1 MSFLLLKYIRSHF
14 EVKEYDMN
22 QLMIILALVF
32 LLCFTLYQW
41 WFQSTRFKQM
51 SDKDQKKINLLNKPL
66 AWMLYSISLFFIV
79 IILIAYHIM
88 QLMEAIMNLD
98 I

>member
-1 MSFLLLKYIRSHF
+1 
-14 EVKEYDMN
+14 MN
-22 QLMIILALVF
+22 QLMIILALVC

-51 SDKDQKKINLLNKPL
+51 SDRDQNKIKSLNKPL
-66 AWMLYSISLFFIV
+66 AWMLYSISLFLIV
-79 IILIAYHIM
+79 IILIGYQIM
-88 QLMEAIMNLD
+88 QLMNAIMKLD